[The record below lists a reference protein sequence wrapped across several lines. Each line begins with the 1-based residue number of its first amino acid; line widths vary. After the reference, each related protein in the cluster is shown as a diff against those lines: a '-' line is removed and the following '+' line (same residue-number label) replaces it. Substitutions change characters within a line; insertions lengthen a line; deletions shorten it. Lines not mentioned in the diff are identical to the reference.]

1 VLFRAEA
8 QADAAAWARAAAA
21 VPPATQPGHAGAG
34 DGRRQAVGRC
44 LPVAAGVELDLLA
57 HELRRAGRPVHVRP
71 KEYLLLAILAANP
84 GRAFSRRQLLD
95 MAWDP
100 DRDIDP
106 RTVDVHVHWLRS
118 KIEAT
123 PRRPAHLVTVRGFGY
138 RLDPDAR

>member
-1 VLFRAEA
+1 MAVNENG
-8 QADAAAWARAAAA
+8 RAAERSS
-21 VPPATQPGHAGAG
+21 
-34 DGRRQAVGRC
+34 GRARPEFEPC
-44 LPVAAGVELDLLA
+44 LPVAAGVELDLVA

-71 KEYLLLAILAANP
+71 KEFLLLAILAANP

-100 DRDIDP
+100 ERDVDP

-123 PRRPAHLVTVRGFGY
+123 PRQPAHLVTVRGFGY